1 MATSMTRQILI
12 VSLILVLG
20 RCDGNPRAYLWY
32 PGNRRLVIGAWQRT
46 LDKVCYRYGEN
57 TYNPRRL
64 QRGAWGLVNL
74 LNEVEFTLPLIGGWG
89 MHELET
95 LAGF

>member
-1 MATSMTRQILI
+1 MTRQILF

-20 RCDGNPRAYLWY
+20 SCDEDPRAYLWY

-57 TYNPRRL
+57 TYNLRRL

-74 LNEVEFTLPLIGGWG
+74 LNEAEFTLPLIGGWG